1 VHEAYL
7 KLEQSERLEVTDRKH
22 FVRLVAKVMRD
33 ILVDRARARLSSKRG
48 GDLVRVEES
57 DQLVRTDADADEILA
72 VDLALGTLKRQS
84 PRQAQLVV
92 LRYYGGFTM
101 EESAAVMGVSERTAK
116 RDWEQARVR
125 LQEAIEGTGGA
136 FAR

>member
-1 VHEAYL
+1 
-7 KLEQSERLEVTDRKH
+7 
-22 FVRLVAKVMRD
+22 M
-33 ILVDRARARLSSKRG
+33 
-48 GDLVRVEES
+48 
-57 DQLVRTDADADEILA
+57 DQLVRTDTDADEILA

-116 RDWEQARVR
+116 RDWNEAKVR
-125 LQEAIEGTGGA
+125 LQEAIDGAGGTVA
-136 FAR
+136 

>member
-1 VHEAYL
+1 
-7 KLEQSERLEVTDRKH
+7 
-22 FVRLVAKVMRD
+22 
-33 ILVDRARARLSSKRG
+33 VDDA
-48 GDLVRVEES
+48 E
-57 DQLVRTDADADEILA
+57 QLVRTDADADEILA

-125 LQEAIEGTGGA
+125 LQEAIDGA
-136 FAR
+136 TPPSL

>member
-1 VHEAYL
+1 
-7 KLEQSERLEVTDRKH
+7 
-22 FVRLVAKVMRD
+22 MRD

-72 VDLALGTLKRQS
+72 VDLALGELKRQS

-92 LRYYGGFTM
+92 LRYYGGFTLA
-101 EESAAVMGVSERTAK
+101 EPVWFSLTVADVDGLSSLEPQLS
-116 RDWEQARVR
+116 W
-125 LQEAIEGTGGA
+125 
-136 FAR
+136 